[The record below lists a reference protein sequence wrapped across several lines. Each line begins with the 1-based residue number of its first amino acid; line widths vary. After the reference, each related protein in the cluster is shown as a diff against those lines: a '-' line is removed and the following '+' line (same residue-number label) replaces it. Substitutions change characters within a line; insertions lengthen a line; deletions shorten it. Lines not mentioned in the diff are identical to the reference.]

1 MSDLNPS
8 PDFEEKVRKAM
19 QTPNANPEF
28 ANRLRN
34 ELVRRPVKMKP
45 RFTLKPAW
53 VMAAV
58 MALSVFTIG
67 APRLAA
73 AFGKMFG
80 YVPEVGLVETTNGL
94 RMLAEPISSTRDGV
108 TITITNVFAYPD
120 RIELQYEVSGIA
132 PENDGWQSEDRNIN
146 PTAFCGGVNPGS
158 TYNKAGDARLR
169 LPDGTV
175 LERDYT
181 GKYPKNVFAM
191 QPVYDGALPAGV
203 TSLTFVLDCIPQA
216 RLGVVPEHWE
226 LALELVE
233 VPAGT
238 VVGEPVIEVTQ
249 PVVTEEAPASDSTE
263 TVSAPKVTIT
273 LERIVPTDTNTVVYF
288 HLNMKN
294 ADPSLVSIMPRS
306 VYVIDSLGQQFRMVG
321 SFVWQP
327 FEHKV
332 GSAFEFVSEGKPAT
346 GPLTVVVDEMTAYY
360 MPMYVD
366 PPQATP
372 EEMTFT
378 FDVGENPQY
387 GQKWDLNIPFT
398 IAGYDFEIVSA
409 QASNFDDVAKVHDYI
424 DGPQG
429 YEYGYQ
435 FMVAADPS
443 LELLVEM
450 DIRGD
455 EYQCWL
461 SDVNK
466 VETQPL
472 LYTQLCKNGYP
483 KGQVSVTILEMSI
496 VLDDDVQ
503 AEWIP

>member
-1 MSDLNPS
+1 MSDLNSS
-8 PDFEEKVRKAM
+8 PEFEEKVRKAM
-19 QTPNANPEF
+19 QTPEANPEF
-28 ANRLRN
+28 AKRLRN
-34 ELVRRPVKMKP
+34 ELVRKPVQMKT
-45 RFTLKPAW
+45 RFFKPAW
-53 VMAAV
+53 SVAFVLALAV
-58 MALSVFTIG
+58 ILVSVPG
-67 APRLAA
+67 LAA
-73 AFGKMFG
+73 SLGRVFG
-80 YVPEVGLVETTNGL
+80 YMPNVGLIETTNGL
-94 RMLAEPISSTRDGV
+94 RMLAEPVSSTRDGV

-120 RIELQYEVSGIA
+120 HIELQYEVSGI
-132 PENDGWQSEDRNIN
+132 PSEDDGWQSNDASSN

-181 GKYPKNVFAM
+181 GKYPQNVFAM

-226 LALELVE
+226 LALDLVE

-238 VVGEPVIEVTQ
+238 IVGEPVIEVPQ
-249 PVVTEEAPASDSTE
+249 PVVTEEVPASDSTD
-263 TVSAPKVTIT
+263 TVSAPKVTMT
-273 LERIVPTDTNTVVYF
+273 LERIIPTDTNTVIYF
-288 HLNMKN
+288 HLNMEN
-294 ADPSLVSIMPRS
+294 ADPSLVSIMPRN
-306 VYVIDSLGQQFRMVG
+306 VYVIDSLGQQFHMVG

-332 GSAFEFVSEGKPAT
+332 GSAFEFVSEGKPAP
-346 GPLTVVVDEMTAYY
+346 GPLTLVIDEMTAYY

-409 QASNFDDVAKVHDYI
+409 QASNYDDVAKIHDYV
-424 DGPQG
+424 DGSQG

-435 FMVAADPS
+435 FIVAVDPS

-450 DIRGD
+450 DIRSD

-466 VETQPL
+466 VEAQPL
-472 LYTQLCKNGYP
+472 IYTQLCKNGYP
-483 KGQVSVTILEMSI
+483 KGQVSVTIREMSI
-496 VLDDDVQ
+496 TLDDDVQ
-503 AEWIP
+503 SEWIP

>member
-1 MSDLNPS
+1 MNDLNPS
-8 PDFEEKVRKAM
+8 PEFEDKVRKAM
-19 QTPNANPEF
+19 QTPESNPEF
-28 ANRLRN
+28 AKRLRN
-34 ELVRRPVKMKP
+34 ELVRRPVKMKTNFF
-45 RFTLKPAW
+45 RPAW
-53 VMAAV
+53 AV
-58 MALSVFTIG
+58 AFVLALAVILVSVPG
-67 APRLAA
+67 LAA
-73 AFGKMFG
+73 ALGRVFG
-80 YVPEVGLVETTNGL
+80 YMPNVGLIETTNGL
-94 RMLAEPISSTRDGV
+94 RMLTEPVSSTRDGV
-108 TITITNVFAYPD
+108 TITITNVFAFPD
-120 RIELQYEVSGIA
+120 HIELQYEVSGI
-132 PENDGWQSEDRNIN
+132 PSEDDGWQSNDASSN

-158 TYNKAGDARLR
+158 RYNKAGDARLR

-175 LERDYT
+175 LERDYS
-181 GKYPKNVFAM
+181 GKYPQNVFAM
-191 QPVYDGALPAGV
+191 QPVYDAVLPAGV

-226 LALELVE
+226 LALDLVE

-238 VVGEPVIEVTQ
+238 IVGEPVIEVTQ
-249 PVVTEEAPASDSTE
+249 PVVTEEVPASDSTN

-273 LERIVPTDTNTVVYF
+273 LERIIPTDTNTVIYF
-288 HLNMKN
+288 HLNMEN
-294 ADPSLVSIMPRS
+294 ADPSLVSIMPRN
-306 VYVIDSLGQQFRMVG
+306 VYVIDSLGQQFHMAG

-332 GSAFEFVSEGKPAT
+332 GSAFEFVSEGKPAP

-409 QASNFDDVAKVHDYI
+409 QASNYDNVAKIHDYV
-424 DGPQG
+424 DGSQG

-435 FMVAADPS
+435 FIVAADPS
-443 LELLVEM
+443 LELVVEM
-450 DIRGD
+450 DIRSD

-466 VETQPL
+466 VKTQPL

-483 KGQVSVTILEMSI
+483 KGQVSVTIREMSI
-496 VLDDDVQ
+496 TLDDDIQ